1 MTQTHEERFLA
12 FIKGA
17 ENLETNIDST
27 AGTTPSPEV
36 YADPEDAPTQ
46 RTEAVEFS
54 DVAQEGSRDVRQGV
68 MSRVLDNVSRTQE
81 VGRALVSAMVG
92 ENYETTALSL
102 RPAEKI
108 SHPTLSEMVV
118 GRCGRL

>member
-36 YADPEDAPTQ
+36 YEDPEDAPTQ

-54 DVAQEGSRDVRQGV
+54 DVAQAGSQDVHQGV
-68 MSRVLDNVSRTQE
+68 MSRLLDNVGRTQE
-81 VGRALVSAMVG
+81 VGRALIGAMVNG
-92 ENYETTALSL
+92 DYETTALSL
-102 RPAEKI
+102 KPAEKI
-108 SHPTLSEMVV
+108 SHLTLSEMVV
-118 GRCGRL
+118 GKFGRL